1 MLGDHGMR
9 FDPFESRL
17 CRDVRNGLGHA
28 FVLALQA
35 KDIQPFK
42 ETADQY
48 QPYAGPGPVQD
59 YIRHRESCLTG
70 LIKKIHALQIK
81 PEDEALISLIL
92 WNLELF
98 YEFHEWME
106 IKWTPAMGREKK
118 ACQALIVCAITY
130 EHLLYGRKV
139 PAQKAA
145 AKALLLLNEYRDA
158 IPESF
163 DADLLIRTLSGPDP
177 VPPKFSVPV

>member
-1 MLGDHGMR
+1 MK

-35 KDIQPFK
+35 KDIRPFT
-42 ETADQY
+42 EA
-48 QPYAGPGPVQD
+48 AGPYPADTAPPPVRD
-59 YIRHRESCLTG
+59 YIRHRQTCLTG
-70 LIKKIHALQIK
+70 LIENIHALRLK
-81 PEDEALISLIL
+81 PENEGVIPLLL

-106 IKWTPAMGREKK
+106 IQWQSASGRNKK
-118 ACQALIVCAITY
+118 AFQALILCAITH
-130 EHLLYGRKV
+130 EHFLYGRKI

-145 AKALLLLNEYRDA
+145 VKALALLIEYRDA
-158 IPESF
+158 LPKIF
-163 DADLLIRTLSGPDP
+163 DADLLIRTLSCPGPL
-177 VPPKFSVPV
+177 PPKFIIPV